1 MTISSNFIIWSHSP
15 EKTQMHHLVYRWAH
29 CTIRCTVGSVYIQ
42 YVAYIYSLRH
52 MVKTWIPIFWCNP
65 PSLPINSSSLVP
77 KIGNPFLHLVFALDG
92 TWCMVHILRH
102 LVRMARCIH
111 CGIWC
116 VEMPPM
122 WYGMWYVSTTKRIT
136 MSISATKIKMPFFV
150 ICVNNRADPNVD
162 FWHKDRD
169 ALICYCVSPR
179 KLTSGIFFR

>member
-1 MTISSNFIIWSHSP
+1 
-15 EKTQMHHLVYRWAH
+15 
-29 CTIRCTVGSVYIQ
+29 
-42 YVAYIYSLRH
+42 

-77 KIGNPFLHLVFALDG
+77 KIGNPFLHLVFASDG

-122 WYGMWYVSTTKRIT
+122 WIWDVICVNNKAYHDVDFCHKDKD
-136 MSISATKIKMPFFV
+136 ALFFV